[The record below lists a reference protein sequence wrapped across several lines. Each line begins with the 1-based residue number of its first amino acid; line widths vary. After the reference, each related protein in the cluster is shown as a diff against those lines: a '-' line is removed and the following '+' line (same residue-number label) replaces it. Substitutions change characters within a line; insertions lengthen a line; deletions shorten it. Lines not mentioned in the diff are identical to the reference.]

1 MVDPIGLGGDGE
13 GIIGFAGLEALVLCL
28 GGCVWGEE
36 ALLATTAEGFDELME
51 EGTGPVA

>member
-1 MVDPIGLGGDGE
+1 V
-13 GIIGFAGLEALVLCL
+13 GFAGFEALVLCF

-36 ALLATTAEGFDELME
+36 ALLAKTAEGFVELME